1 MMATERWFHPESRPM
16 STRALPNC
24 SWHRFTISTLGE
36 LPAVL
41 DTVEAELHAAQISLK
56 AQFAIRLSLEEAVA
70 NAIRHGH
77 HGDASLP
84 VRICW
89 CLTANRWLAEV
100 IDRGRGFD
108 VYNVLGQSA
117 AAGRGIGLMRRYLN
131 WVRYNYLG
139 NRVVLCKYLA
149 PRVHQ

>member
-1 MMATERWFHPESRPM
+1 MMATQRWYHPDSPPFGDQPM
-16 STRALPNC
+16 PN
-24 SWHRFTISTLGE
+24 SNWHRCAIATFGE

-41 DTVEAELHAAQISLK
+41 DTLEVELRAAQVSLK
-56 AQFAIRLSLEEAVA
+56 VQFAIRISLEEAVV

-77 HGDASLP
+77 RGDASLQ

-89 CLTANRWLAEV
+89 CLTADRWLAEV
-100 IDRGRGFD
+100 IDRGRGFE
-108 VYNVLGQSA
+108 VYSVLGQSA

-149 PRVHQ
+149 PRAHR